1 MLVTLVIMVT
11 ATSACGGMGCSGPV
25 HYPITQVIVMG
36 QTQISVDHCNKLAET
51 IRAMDTTKKL
61 VASCVVSR

>member
-1 MLVTLVIMVT
+1 MLVTLVIMT
-11 ATSACGGMGCSGPV
+11 MASAYVGSGMHPV
-25 HYPITQVIVMG
+25 HYPITQVIIMG
-36 QTQISVDHCNKLAET
+36 QTQNAVDHCNKLAET